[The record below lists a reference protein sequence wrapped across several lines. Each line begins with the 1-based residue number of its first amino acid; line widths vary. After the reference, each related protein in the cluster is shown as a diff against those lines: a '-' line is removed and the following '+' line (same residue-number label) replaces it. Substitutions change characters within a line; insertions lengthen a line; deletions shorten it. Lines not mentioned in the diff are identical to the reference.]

1 MKVKKVDLFCM
12 DLYMGSDTHHLKNQF
27 VTVRFPVEF
36 VPFKSDFPVY
46 ASSLTTFI

>member
-1 MKVKKVDLFCM
+1 M

-36 VPFKSDFPVY
+36 VPFKSDFPLY